1 MTFLSLITSHLRHG
15 RVRTSFTV
23 MSVVTAFLLLGLL
36 LPLDRLFQSRVQ
48 FADAQRLIVTN
59 KASLMRPLP
68 VNYEERLEEIDGVEK
83 VAAFT
88 YFGAFYR
95 DPGNQV
101 AAIVTDPRNF
111 ADMVGETVF
120 HDARQFEDW
129 TKEPAGIAVG
139 RQLADRFGWKAGDLI
154 PVHSSIYPRSDGSQ
168 VWTFRVMAIFD
179 AAGKNGNT
187 DSMVINYD
195 YFDAA
200 RPFGKGTVGWF
211 AVRVHDAG
219 EAGRIAETID
229 AMFGNSPDETTTTT
243 EKAFAQSFLR
253 QVGDFG
259 SMISTA
265 LVLVFYTLILVTA
278 NTMAQSVRER
288 FGEIAVLKTLGYR
301 RAHIAALILGESLLI
316 VGACSAC

>member
-48 FADAQRLIVTN
+48 FANAQRLIVTN

-139 RQLADRFGWKAGDLI
+139 R
-154 PVHSSIYPRSDGSQ
+154 
-168 VWTFRVMAIFD
+168 
-179 AAGKNGNT
+179 
-187 DSMVINYD
+187 
-195 YFDAA
+195 
-200 RPFGKGTVGWF
+200 
-211 AVRVHDAG
+211 
-219 EAGRIAETID
+219 
-229 AMFGNSPDETTTTT
+229 
-243 EKAFAQSFLR
+243 
-253 QVGDFG
+253 
-259 SMISTA
+259 
-265 LVLVFYTLILVTA
+265 
-278 NTMAQSVRER
+278 
-288 FGEIAVLKTLGYR
+288 
-301 RAHIAALILGESLLI
+301 
-316 VGACSAC
+316 